1 MLLEKILDILKSFA
15 INYLPKIVGSFVIII
30 VGFLLAKLLRSIVK
44 KHLAKTKLDE
54 SLVSFIITTV
64 SICAKVV
71 IILTAL
77 ANLGVSI
84 TGLVAAF
91 SAGAVAVALALKDS
105 LSNIAAG
112 IVMLMSQPFS
122 TGDFIDVDGCVS
134 GGKVLKIDIIHTTLL
149 TPDNRR
155 IIIPNGQL
163 VNKTVVDYSKE
174 KTRRLDL
181 KFSISY
187 DSDVARA
194 KEVIKEV
201 IDAHPSALKD
211 PAPFVR
217 VSEYADSGVVIT
229 VRAWSKV
236 EDFWGLHFDLLE
248 NVREAFDKN
257 GITIPYNHLD
267 VHIVGDKDK

>member
-1 MLLEKILDILKSFA
+1 MLERILDIIKSFSV
-15 INYLPKIVGSFVIII
+15 NYLPKIVGSIVIVI
-30 VGFLLAKLLRSIVK
+30 VGFLLAKLLKRIVK
-44 KHLAKTKLDE
+44 RHLDRTNLDP
-54 SLVSFIITTV
+54 SLINFIVTAV
-64 SICAKVV
+64 SICVKVV
-71 IILTAL
+71 ILLTAL

-112 IVMLMSQPFS
+112 IVMLISQPFS

-174 KTRRLDL
+174 ENRRIEL
-181 KFSISY
+181 KFGISY
-187 DSDVARA
+187 DSDVNQA
-194 KEVIKEV
+194 KDIISKVITE
-201 IDAHPSALKD
+201 HPLSIKD

-217 VSEYADSGVVIT
+217 VSEHSDSAVIIT
-229 VRAWSKV
+229 MRVWCKAENFWS
-236 EDFWGLHFDLLE
+236 LHFDLLE
-248 NVREAFDKN
+248 KVREEFDKG
-257 GITIPYNHLD
+257 GIKIPYNQLD
-267 VHIVGDKDK
+267 VHIVNNEK

>member
-1 MLLEKILDILKSFA
+1 MLLEKIMDILVSFA
-15 INYLPKIVGSFVIII
+15 TNYLPKIVGSLVIVL
-30 VGFLLAKLLRSIVK
+30 VGFLLTKLLKGIIK
-44 KHLAKTKLDE
+44 KHLNKTKLDI
-54 SLVSFIITTV
+54 SLIGFIITATSV
-64 SICAKVV
+64 CVKVV

-174 KTRRLDL
+174 KTRRLEL
-181 KFSISY
+181 KFGISY
-187 DSDVARA
+187 DSDVNKA
-194 KEVIKEV
+194 KDIIKSV
-201 IDAHPSALKD
+201 IDAHSSALKD

-217 VSEYADSGVVIT
+217 VSEHSDSAVVIT
-229 VRAWSKV
+229 LRVWTEVDKYW
-236 EDFWGLHFDLLE
+236 DLHFDLLE
-248 NVREAFDKN
+248 AIREQFDEN
-257 GITIPYNHLD
+257 GIKIPYNQLD
-267 VHIVGDKDK
+267 VHIVNNDK